1 MTEPDSDAWQRRA
14 ELADFLRTRRN
25 RLRPNE
31 VGLPTRRRRRTH
43 GLRREDVAELAGIS
57 LTWYTWL
64 EQGRDIRVS
73 AGVLEN
79 LARALALG
87 SDERAHLFRLA
98 DRPLPEPVGEPAT
111 VPPVL
116 RALLTALEPFP
127 AHVRDAR
134 WYVLAWNRAET
145 LLVPWG
151 KLPPGERHVLWN
163 HFANPDLRRIAG
175 DWEDDA
181 RTLLALFRQEVG
193 PRMGDPALA
202 ALVARLL
209 RASPEFAAWWPAH
222 EVQQRR
228 TQPIRVDHPDAG
240 ALLFERVTLALE
252 PGSGLTLRVLVA
264 FGDAETPAKL
274 STLLGESALTESD
287 CRER

>member
-1 MTEPDSDAWQRRA
+1 MTEPDSEAWQRRA
-14 ELADFLRTRRN
+14 ELADFLQTRRD

-31 VGLPTRRRRRTH
+31 VGLPTRRRRRTQ

-73 AGVLEN
+73 VDVLEN
-79 LARALALG
+79 LVRALRL
-87 SDERAHLFRLA
+87 SNDERAHLFRLA
-98 DRPLPEPVGEPAT
+98 DRPLPEPTGEPDT
-111 VPPVL
+111 VLPVL
-116 RALLTALEPFP
+116 RTLLGALEPFP

-134 WYVLAWNRAET
+134 WFVLAWNRAET

-151 KLPPGERHVLWN
+151 KLPPGERHVIWN
-163 HFANPDLRRIAG
+163 HFANPDLRRLAD
-175 DWEDDA
+175 DWENDA

-193 PRMGDPALA
+193 PRMGDPALT

-209 RASPEFAAWWPAH
+209 QMSPEFADWWSAH

-228 TQPIRVDHPDAG
+228 TQPIRVAYPDG
-240 ALLFERVTLALE
+240 ELLLFERVTLTLE
-252 PGSGLTLRVLVA
+252 PGSGLTLRVLVPLA
-264 FGDAETPAKL
+264 DEETR
-274 STLLGESALTESD
+274 SS
-287 CRER
+287 